1 MLTPS
6 QPSAVRGEMAT
17 RFREFDWGST
27 PLGPIERWPES
38 WRNAVNII
46 LDSSFPT
53 ALGLGSEL
61 IYFYNDAFI
70 PLAGPSRHPHGLGV
84 PVPIA
89 WKEIWEQIL
98 KPRFDYTLSTG
109 VPTGEADLLMPL
121 QRTGYLEETFVTFS
135 FAALRDA
142 QSRPNGIFCTAIETT
157 ARVIADR
164 QLVCLRA
171 LAAQGSLAETPEGAC
186 QSAIA
191 TLEANPRDLP
201 FALLYLVERG
211 SRRARLAGTVGMS
224 SVPDTVPAFVDLTNG
239 NDPWQLSVVAQ
250 TRSAASVENVQS
262 LIGGVIRV
270 ADMSPGRAVALP
282 IVSRGDSDLAAILV
296 AGANPMRPLE
306 ESRTFH
312 GLIAGHLETAMSNAR
327 AKQYARERAQALAEL
342 DRAKTLFF
350 SNISHELRTP
360 LTLLLAPLDET
371 LARDRLEDTDRES
384 LEIARRGG
392 GRLLKLVNSLLEF
405 SRIEAGRI
413 EAAFEPADLAALTTD
428 VASMFRSAFERAS
441 LTLTIDCDPAP
452 EPVYVDRDKWEK
464 IVLNLI
470 SNAFKFTFSGSVQ
483 VIQRTQADHI
493 QLQVTDS
500 GCGIAPEDLL
510 RVFDRFFRGRAPQT
524 RTHEGSGIGLSLVQE
539 LVKLHGGTIAARSE
553 LGQGTTMTVRIP
565 RGSAHLDANRI
576 AAPHPFP
583 VSRVGLH
590 AFVEE
595 ALGWLPDKPPRGAAI
610 EFPPDPPVSERATSN
625 LHDELPAD
633 ILVVDDNADMRSYLC
648 RLLEQR
654 WRTEGATDGV
664 SALERIRQ
672 RAPDLVIADVMMPR
686 LDGFGLLRAL
696 REDQATAQTPI
707 MLLSARAGEE
717 ASAEGLRAGADDY
730 VIKPFS
736 ARELI
741 ARVEARLAQ
750 ARLRAAERRGRDAA
764 EKANQARD
772 DFFAML
778 SHELRT
784 PLMAVLGWTALLKG
798 SRLGPEDMAYAVD
811 IIERNARTQR
821 RMIDDLLDV
830 SRIVTGR
837 LRIDARPIPSLA
849 PVLAMV
855 VDSFRPVAHGK
866 GLTVVTDLANDAGPL
881 RADPER
887 LQQVAWNLLSNAIHF
902 TPPGGRIEV
911 RCSRQGSQAVLYVR
925 DTGRGISQAAVP
937 HIFERY
943 WQGGS
948 GTRPRRQGL
957 GLGLAIAHRIVELHT
972 GSIEAASEGEGRGS
986 VFTVR
991 LPIAE
996 QLHAIEPGLPGTPA
1010 DFEPLAAAS
1019 ARILDAATATAE
1031 RDPDSAISGSPAL
1044 QALGMTAPL
1053 RSANSD
1059 YSETSLRILLV
1070 EDHDGIARACQR
1082 LLVSHGHFVVRAA
1095 GAASALAAAERE
1107 KFDLV
1112 VCDLSLPDGSG
1123 LELLPQLRSCS
1134 SSPDIPAIAIS
1145 GSVYEDDIAR
1155 CLAAG
1160 FSAHV
1165 AKPFDEDRL
1174 LAVITE
1180 VMGQVARQGTEKIT
1194 VAVGNGGVLSPVP
1207 ARLR

>member
-1 MLTPS
+1 LLTPS

-17 RFREFDWGST
+17 RFREFDWSAT
-27 PLGPIERWPES
+27 PLGPVERWPES

-53 ALGLGSEL
+53 ALALGSEL

-70 PLAGPSRHPHGLGV
+70 PLAGPSRHPHALGL
-84 PVPIA
+84 PTPLA

-98 KPRFDYTLSTG
+98 KPRFDHTLGTG
-109 VPTGEADLLMPL
+109 MATGEADLLMPL
-121 QRTGYLEETFVTFS
+121 ERSGYLEETFVTFS

-142 QSRPNGIFCTAIETT
+142 RKVPNGIFCTAIETT

-164 QLVCLRA
+164 QLLCLRA

-186 QSAIA
+186 QTAVA

-201 FALLYLVERG
+201 FALLYLVEGG
-211 SRRARLAGTVGMS
+211 SRRARLAGTVGLV
-224 SVPDTVPAFVDLTNG
+224 SVPGTVPALVDLTSG
-239 NDPWQLSVVAQ
+239 NDPWQLSVAAH
-250 TRSAASVENVQS
+250 TRAAASVEDVQP

-270 ADMSPGRAVALP
+270 PDMSPRRALALP
-282 IVSRGDSDLAAILV
+282 IANRGDSDLAAILI
-296 AGANPMRPLE
+296 AGANPMRPPE

-312 GLIAGHLETAMSNAR
+312 TLIAGHLETAISNAR
-327 AKQYARERAQALAEL
+327 AKQYAHERAQALAEL
-342 DRAKTLFF
+342 DRAKTVFF

-371 LARDRLEDTDRES
+371 LARHKLESVDRQA

-392 GRLLKLVNSLLEF
+392 VRLLKLVNSLLEF

-413 EAAFEPADLAALTTD
+413 EAAYEPADLAALTTD
-428 VASMFRSAFERAS
+428 LASMFRSAFERSGVA
-441 LTLTIDCDPAP
+441 LMIDCDPTP

-470 SNAFKFTFSGSVQ
+470 SNALKFTFAGAVR

-493 QLQVTDS
+493 ELQVADS
-500 GCGIAPEDLL
+500 GCGIAPEDLA
-510 RVFDRFFRGRAPQT
+510 RVFDRFVRGRAPQT

-539 LVKLHGGTIAARSE
+539 LVKLHGGTISARSE
-553 LGQGTTMTVRIP
+553 PGQGTTMTVRIA
-565 RGSAHLDANRI
+565 RGSAHLDPSRI
-576 AAPHPFP
+576 VAPRHSSTSPA
-583 VSRVGLH
+583 GLH

-595 ALGWLPDKPPRGAAI
+595 ALGWLPDTPLKSAPMEPPQDRLV
-610 EFPPDPPVSERATSN
+610 PERALSS
-625 LHDELPAD
+625 LHTELLAD
-633 ILVVDDNADMRSYLC
+633 ILVVDDNADMRGYLC

-654 WRTEGATDGV
+654 WRTEGSADGM
-664 SALERIRQ
+664 SALERIR
-672 RAPDLVIADVMMPR
+672 RRPPDLVIADVMMPR

-696 REDQATAQTPI
+696 REDSATAQIPI

-730 VIKPFS
+730 ISKPFS
-736 ARELI
+736 GRELI

-764 EKANQARD
+764 EKANEARD
-772 DFFAML
+772 EFFAML

-849 PVLAMV
+849 PVIAMV

-911 RCSRQGSQAVLYVR
+911 RCGRQDSQAMLYVR
-925 DTGRGISQAAVP
+925 DTGRGISPEAVP

-943 WQGGS
+943 WQGGN
-948 GTRPRRQGL
+948 TRLRRQGL

-972 GSIEAASEGEGRGS
+972 GSIEAASDGEGRGS

-996 QLHAIEPGLPGTPA
+996 QLHGIEPGLAAGPP

-1019 ARILDAATATAE
+1019 ARILDAATAAAE
-1031 RDPDSAISGSPAL
+1031 RDPDSTPGGSAAL
-1044 QALGMTAPL
+1044 QVLEMTTPL

-1059 YSETSLRILLV
+1059 YSEASLRILLV

-1107 KFDLV
+1107 KFDLLI
-1112 VCDLSLPDGSG
+1112 CDLSLPDGSG
-1123 LELLPQLRSCS
+1123 LELLPRMRSCS
-1134 SSPDIPAIAIS
+1134 SSREVPAIAIS
-1145 GSVYEDDIAR
+1145 GSVYDDDIAR
-1155 CLAAG
+1155 CLTAG

-1174 LAVITE
+1174 LAVIAE
-1180 VMGQVARQGTEKIT
+1180 VAAQASQRRTAESSVT
-1194 VAVGNGGVLSPVP
+1194 VGNGGVPSPVP

>member
-1 MLTPS
+1 LLTSS

-27 PLGPIERWPES
+27 PLGPVERWPES

-53 ALGLGSEL
+53 ALGLGDEL

-84 PVPIA
+84 PVRIA
-89 WKEIWEQIL
+89 WKEIWTQIL
-98 KPRFDYTLSTG
+98 EPRFAYTLSTG

-121 QRTGYLEETFVTFS
+121 ERSGYLEETFITFS

-142 QSRPNGIFCTAIETT
+142 QNHPSGIFCTAIETT

-171 LAAQGSLAETPEGAC
+171 LAAQGTLAETPEGAC
-186 QSAIA
+186 HSALA

-211 SRRARLAGTVGMS
+211 SRRARLAGTAGLM
-224 SVPDTVPAFVDLTNG
+224 SVPDTVPAFVDLTSG
-239 NDPWQLSVVAQ
+239 NDPWQLSVVAA
-250 TRSAASVENVQS
+250 TRAAASIDNVQA
-262 LIGGVIRV
+262 LIGEVIRV
-270 ADMSPGRAVALP
+270 PDMSPGRAVALP
-282 IVSRGDSDLAAILV
+282 IASHGDSDLAAILV

-312 GLIAGHLETAMSNAR
+312 TLIAGHLETAISNAR
-327 AKQYARERAQALAEL
+327 AKQYARKRAQALAEL

-360 LTLLLAPLDET
+360 LTLLLAPLDEI
-371 LARDRLEDTDRES
+371 LARGELEHVDRQS

-392 GRLLKLVNSLLEF
+392 SRLLKLVNSLLEF
-405 SRIEAGRI
+405 SRIEAGRT

-428 VASMFRSAFERAS
+428 LASMFRSAFERAGV
-441 LTLTIDCDPAP
+441 TLAIDCDPTP

-470 SNAFKFTFSGSVQ
+470 SNALKFTFAGAVQ
-483 VIQRTQADHI
+483 VTQRTRTDHI

-500 GCGIAPEDLL
+500 GCGIAPQDLV
-510 RVFDRFFRGRAPQT
+510 RVFERFFRGRAPQT

-539 LVKLHGGTIAARSE
+539 LVKLHGGTIDARSE
-553 LGQGTTMTVRIP
+553 VGQGTTMTVRIP
-565 RGSAHLDANRI
+565 RGSAHLNASRI
-576 AAPHPFP
+576 VAPRHAPA
-583 VSRVGLH
+583 SRAGLH

-595 ALGWLPDKPPRGAAI
+595 ALGWLPDQPLNGATLELPADR
-610 EFPPDPPVSERATSN
+610 PTPPVAS
-625 LHDELPAD
+625 LHNEPLAD

-654 WRTEGATDGV
+654 WQTEGATDGL
-664 SALERIRQ
+664 SALERIRR

-696 REDQATAQTPI
+696 REDQATAQIPI

-730 VIKPFS
+730 IIKPFS
-736 ARELI
+736 GRELI
-741 ARVEARLAQ
+741 ARVDARLAQ

-764 EKANQARD
+764 EQANQARD
-772 DFFAML
+772 EFFAML

-811 IIERNARTQR
+811 IIERNGRTQR

-830 SRIVTGR
+830 SRIVTDR

-849 PVLAMV
+849 PVIAMV

-866 GLTVVTDLANDAGPL
+866 GLTVVTDLATDAGPL

-911 RCSRQGSQAVLYVR
+911 CCSRQDREAVLYVR
-925 DTGRGISQAAVP
+925 DTGRGISPDAVP

-943 WQGGS
+943 WQAGS
-948 GTRPRRQGL
+948 AGPRRQGL
-957 GLGLAIAHRIVELHT
+957 GLGLAIAHKIVELHT

-986 VFTVR
+986 AFSVR

-996 QLHAIEPGLPGTPA
+996 ELQGIEPGVPA
-1010 DFEPLAAAS
+1010 GPAEFEPLAAAS

-1031 RDPDSAISGSPAL
+1031 RDPDSTITGSAAL
-1044 QALGMTAPL
+1044 QVLGMTTPI

-1082 LLVSHGHFVVRAA
+1082 LLVSHGHFVIRAA

-1107 KFDLV
+1107 KFDLLI
-1112 VCDLSLPDGSG
+1112 CDLSLPDGSG
-1123 LELLPQLRSCS
+1123 LELLPRLRSCWKS
-1134 SSPDIPAIAIS
+1134 RQENIPAIAIS

-1155 CLAAG
+1155 CLTVGFAA
-1160 FSAHV
+1160 HL
-1165 AKPFDEDRL
+1165 AKPFDEDGL
-1174 LAVITE
+1174 LDVIAE
-1180 VMGQVARQGTEKIT
+1180 VMGRVSPQGTEKTT
-1194 VAVGNGGVLSPVP
+1194 VAVGNGGILSPVP
-1207 ARLR
+1207 AGLR